1 MYEIYKWYEKEL
13 CMPCF
18 FVPVFHHFL
27 NCSLFPSHS
36 FFCIYLFANIF
47 AISFVFSWS
56 IFFMFLCL
64 WVDVVCKIRI
74 GHSTWYGVL
83 CMSMFFFFFFFL
95 CFQMFSCRQI
105 QAGAGPF
112 YKFCFFTVFGEGK
125 DEINILILKIPL
137 SCHILESILCSDF
150 LQDMQ
155 RLVNP

>member
-1 MYEIYKWYEKEL
+1 MVNFFL
-13 CMPCF
+13 CFSVCEWM
-18 FVPVFHHFL
+18 
-27 NCSLFPSHS
+27 
-36 FFCIYLFANIF
+36 
-47 AISFVFSWS
+47 SFVRYVLGIQLDMECFAC
-56 IFFMFLCL
+56 LC
-64 WVDVVCKIRI
+64 
-74 GHSTWYGVL
+74 
-83 CMSMFFFFFFFL
+83 FFFFFL

>member
-1 MYEIYKWYEKEL
+1 MRRSCACLIFLSQCFIISLIVHYFPATLSFAFICLLTFLPFHL
-13 CMPCF
+13 CFHGQFFLCF
-18 FVPVFHHFL
+18 SV
-27 NCSLFPSHS
+27 CEWM
-36 FFCIYLFANIF
+36 
-47 AISFVFSWS
+47 SFVRYVLGIQLDMECFA
-56 IFFMFLCL
+56 CL
-64 WVDVVCKIRI
+64 
-74 GHSTWYGVL
+74 
-83 CMSMFFFFFFFL
+83 FFFFFFFL